1 MAGRGVQFHVR
12 SALLMVAFFALVF
25 ALVLQ
30 TIRVERLA
38 ASLKERTQALEASLR
53 SAQAAEHQA
62 RAEAQFAVQKM
73 LENNAATRRSDALAV
88 PD

>member
-1 MAGRGVQFHVR
+1 
-12 SALLMVAFFALVF
+12 MVAFFALVF